1 MPTTQQHN
9 PLRDLATYQLDA
21 SMGLANAVFSA
32 IEKIDSA
39 VLDVAHHMLD
49 AQLKLT
55 RLAADMRDQSRM
67 SALQES
73 IVCRPDKTIQC
84 NQQIMSAVIEIQAE
98 LGRSAR
104 QYLERIS
111 QLSRDQLE
119 QLANQAETQA
129 HETPADQLSVVNPIV
144 GMLSV
149 WRDAFQEV
157 GHVVDE
163 NLAHAGSS
171 LEAISDNVHEMAN
184 PPLELTQTSRSRSL
198 SSRKRQGISHRKS

>member
-9 PLRDLATYQLDA
+9 RLLDLATYQLDA
-21 SMGLANAVFSA
+21 SMGLANTIFSG
-32 IEKIDSA
+32 IEKIDHA

-55 RLAADMRDQSRM
+55 RLATDIRDQSRIRE
-67 SALQES
+67 LQES
-73 IVCRPDKTIQC
+73 IICRPDKTIQC

-98 LGRSAR
+98 LGRSIR

-111 QLSRDQLE
+111 QLSRDQL
-119 QLANQAETQA
+119 QQFAHQAEIQA
-129 HETPADQLSVVNPIV
+129 HETPADQLSAVNPIV

-149 WRDAFQEV
+149 WRDAFQEA
-157 GHVVDE
+157 GHVADA
-163 NLAHAGSS
+163 NLTHAGSA

-184 PPLELTQTSRSRSL
+184 PPLELTQSSRSRSL
-198 SSRKRQGISHRKS
+198 SSRKRQGIGQRKS